1 MTEEES
7 DSKFRDKE
15 KVWFLGAS
23 VGVAILAQIIGV
35 IWFFAQM
42 DSRVNQV
49 EFDVHSVS
57 TQVATLDKKELR
69 KTHDDV
75 LTLQKDNEHQNYRIK
90 VVEDWMNAWIKRAED
105 RPKDKE

>member
-1 MTEEES
+1 MTEEEGH
-7 DSKFRDKE
+7 KFRDKE

-49 EFDVHSVS
+49 AFDVHSVS
-57 TQVATLDKKELR
+57 TQLATLDKSELR

-105 RPKDKE
+105 RPKNKE

>member
-1 MTEEES
+1 MTEEEGH
-7 DSKFRDKE
+7 KFRDKE

-23 VGVAILAQIIGV
+23 VGVAILAQVIGV

-49 EFDVHSVS
+49 AFDVHSVS
-57 TQVATLDKKELR
+57 TQLATLDKSELR

-105 RPKDKE
+105 RPKDKEK

>member
-1 MTEEES
+1 MTEEEGH
-7 DSKFRDKE
+7 KFRDKE

-23 VGVAILAQIIGV
+23 VGVAILAEVIGV

-49 EFDVHSVS
+49 AFDVHSVS
-57 TQVATLDKKELR
+57 TQLATLDKSELR

>member
-1 MTEEES
+1 MNEEES
-7 DSKFRDKE
+7 SKFRDKE

-23 VGVAILAQIIGV
+23 VGVAILAQVIGV

-49 EFDVHSVS
+49 AFDVHSVS
-57 TQVATLDKKELR
+57 TQLATLDKSELR

-105 RPKDKE
+105 RPKDKEY

>member
-1 MTEEES
+1 MTEEEGH
-7 DSKFRDKE
+7 KFRDKE

-23 VGVAILAQIIGV
+23 VGVAILAQVIGV

-49 EFDVHSVS
+49 AFDVHSVS
-57 TQVATLDKKELR
+57 TQLATLDKSELR

-90 VVEDWMNAWIKRAED
+90 VEEDWMNAWIKRAED
-105 RPKDKE
+105 RPKN

>member
-1 MTEEES
+1 MKREQIVSPRVEIAEKIHEE
-7 DSKFRDKE
+7 
-15 KVWFLGAS
+15 L
-23 VGVAILAQIIGV
+23 L
-35 IWFFAQM
+35 
-42 DSRVNQV
+42 
-49 EFDVHSVS
+49 VS
-57 TQVATLDKKELR
+57 LELERKLLKKELR

>member
-1 MTEEES
+1 MTEEEGH
-7 DSKFRDKE
+7 KFRDKE

-23 VGVAILAQIIGV
+23 VGVAILAQVIGV

-49 EFDVHSVS
+49 AFDVHSVS
-57 TQVATLDKKELR
+57 TQLATLDKSELR

>member
-1 MTEEES
+1 MTEEEGH
-7 DSKFRDKE
+7 KFRDKE

-49 EFDVHSVS
+49 AFDVHSVS
-57 TQVATLDKKELR
+57 TQLATLDKSELR

>member
-1 MTEEES
+1 MTEEEGH
-7 DSKFRDKE
+7 KFRDKE

-23 VGVAILAQIIGV
+23 VGVAILVQVIGV

-49 EFDVHSVS
+49 AFDVHSVS
-57 TQVATLDKKELR
+57 TQLATLDKSELR

-105 RPKDKE
+105 RPKNKE

>member
-1 MTEEES
+1 MNEEES
-7 DSKFRDKE
+7 SKFRDKE

-23 VGVAILAQIIGV
+23 VGVAILAQVIGV

-49 EFDVHSVS
+49 AFDVHSVS
-57 TQVATLDKKELR
+57 TQLATLDKSELR
-69 KTHDDV
+69 KTHDDF

>member
-1 MTEEES
+1 MTEEEGH
-7 DSKFRDKE
+7 KFRDKE

-23 VGVAILAQIIGV
+23 VGVAILAQVIGV

-49 EFDVHSVS
+49 AFDVHSVS
-57 TQVATLDKKELR
+57 TQLATLDKSELR

-105 RPKDKE
+105 RPKNKE

>member
-1 MTEEES
+1 MTEEEGH
-7 DSKFRDKE
+7 KFRDKE

-23 VGVAILAQIIGV
+23 VGVAILAQVIGV

-49 EFDVHSVS
+49 AFDVHSVS
-57 TQVATLDKKELR
+57 TQLATLDKSELR

-105 RPKDKE
+105 RPKNK

>member
-1 MTEEES
+1 MTEEEGH
-7 DSKFRDKE
+7 KFRDKE
-15 KVWFLGAS
+15 KLWFLGAS
-23 VGVAILAQIIGV
+23 VGVAILAQVIGV

-49 EFDVHSVS
+49 AFDVHSVS
-57 TQVATLDKKELR
+57 TQLATLDKSELR